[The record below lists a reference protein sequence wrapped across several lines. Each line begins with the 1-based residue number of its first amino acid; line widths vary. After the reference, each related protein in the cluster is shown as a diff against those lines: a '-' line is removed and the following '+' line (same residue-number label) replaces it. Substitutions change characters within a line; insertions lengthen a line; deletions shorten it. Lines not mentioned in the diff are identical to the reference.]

1 MKKRFI
7 TIIIAILVIV
17 AGVLLW
23 QSHKNKSKVQ
33 WRTFNT
39 LKTTI
44 TESITATGTINP
56 VVQVNVGTEVSG
68 RIEKI
73 YKDFNDHVKKGELLA
88 KLDTQTL
95 EMNLEEAKIEL
106 RKTRLTA
113 DENLI
118 DLNSAKE
125 LRAKDMISQHDLQKA
140 QYTYDLSL
148 ENIRKAEFI
157 VQRAQT
163 NLENA
168 YIHSPIDGVIISRA
182 VDEGQTVAAS
192 LNAPTLFIIA
202 NNLDEMQIEAQIDEA
217 DIGKL
222 KTNLFTRF
230 TVDAFDEMTFTG
242 RVRQIRLNPITEQ
255 NVVTYKVI
263 ITINNPDKILMPG
276 MTANVEIVINQK
288 QNILAIQ
295 ERALQFRPTK
305 EIWDSFG
312 LKWDESL
319 VASRTR
325 TRNTS
330 TQTTPTVQNESKPD
344 SLQAKTGQRHGQGQ
358 GQGRG
363 MRQQIESSTEKVS
376 TAMIWVLD
384 NNIPKQIQVETGIS
398 NGTFIEMIK
407 GLEEG
412 QSVITGVNYI
422 SATVGTGSAFT
433 PTGPGRF

>member
-1 MKKRFI
+1 
-7 TIIIAILVIV
+7 
-17 AGVLLW
+17 
-23 QSHKNKSKVQ
+23 
-33 WRTFNT
+33 
-39 LKTTI
+39 
-44 TESITATGTINP
+44 
-56 VVQVNVGTEVSG
+56 
-68 RIEKI
+68 
-73 YKDFNDHVKKGELLA
+73 
-88 KLDTQTL
+88 
-95 EMNLEEAKIEL
+95 
-106 RKTRLTA
+106 
-113 DENLI
+113 
-118 DLNSAKE
+118 
-125 LRAKDMISQHDLQKA
+125 
-140 QYTYDLSL
+140 
-148 ENIRKAEFI
+148 
-157 VQRAQT
+157 
-163 NLENA
+163 
-168 YIHSPIDGVIISRA
+168 
-182 VDEGQTVAAS
+182 
-192 LNAPTLFIIA
+192 
-202 NNLDEMQIEAQIDEA
+202 MQIEAQIDEA

-398 NGTFIEMIK
+398 NGTFIEIIK